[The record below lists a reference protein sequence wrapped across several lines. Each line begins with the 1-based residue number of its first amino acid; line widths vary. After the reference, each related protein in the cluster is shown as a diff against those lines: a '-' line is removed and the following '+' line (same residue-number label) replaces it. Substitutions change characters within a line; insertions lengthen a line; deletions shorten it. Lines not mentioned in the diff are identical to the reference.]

1 MKITTSCSGRFH
13 IFDQAS
19 QLQRHGV
26 LRLLINGY
34 PKWMTR
40 RWGIPND
47 KVKRLLFNGIIARFA
62 TMLPTVTPMAVRDGI
77 LHVVHDLFSRRLALH
92 IPPDSDIFIGLSSFC
107 LEGLRLAQECG
118 MVAIVD
124 HGSLH
129 IRHECALMEEEARRL
144 GLPVDRD
151 LAPQWLIDKEDQE
164 FHMAD
169 HIMVLSEVA
178 KRTMVEQGLPSEK
191 IFVNQ
196 CGVDLRHFSPG
207 HKQDDVFRVI
217 YCGAISPRKGIY
229 YLLRAFSELNLPNA
243 ELWVVGKA
251 ANPDFEKLLR
261 RFHAPQVR
269 FLGTFPQ
276 RRLAQIYSQGSVFV
290 LPSIA
295 DGFGMVVPQ
304 AMACGLPAI
313 VTENVGASDIIVHG
327 KNGYILPIRDVDAL
341 KSHLLRLY
349 QEPNL
354 AAAMGRGAAE
364 SATRFSWDA
373 YGDRLVNYLENCL
386 QRSYANALPRQS
398 EDMSAVYGEAGA

>member
-1 MKITTSCSGRFH
+1 MKVTTSCSGRFH

-19 QLQRHGV
+19 QLQRHGA

-34 PKWMTR
+34 PKWISR
-40 RWGIPND
+40 RWGIPNR
-47 KVKRLLFNGIIARFA
+47 KVKLLLFNGIIARLA
-62 TMLPTVTPMAVRDGI
+62 TMLPAWVPPVVQSRI
-77 LHVVHDLFSRRLALH
+77 LHAVHDRFSRRLTHH

-107 LEGLRLAQECG
+107 LEGLRLAKECG
-118 MVAIVD
+118 LVTIVD

-129 IRHECALMEEEARRL
+129 IRYERQLMEEETRLL
-144 GLPVDRD
+144 GLPPDRE
-151 LAPQWLIDKEDQE
+151 LAPPWIAEKEDQE
-164 FHMAD
+164 FRLAD
-169 HIMVLSEVA
+169 YIMVLSKVA
-178 KRTMVEQGLPSEK
+178 KRTMVEQGLPAEN

-196 CGVDLRHFSPG
+196 CGVNLRDFTPG
-207 HKQDDVFRVI
+207 HKPDGVFRVV

-229 YLLRAFSELNLPNA
+229 YLLQAFTELNLPNA
-243 ELWVVGKA
+243 ELWVVGRA

-261 RFHAPQVR
+261 RFHTPQVR

-313 VTENVGASDIIVHG
+313 VTENVGAGDIIVHG

-349 QEPNL
+349 QEPEL
-354 AAAMGRGAAE
+354 AAAMGREAAE
-364 SATRFSWDA
+364 SAGRFSWDA
-373 YGDRLVNYLENCL
+373 YGDRLVGYLEDCL
-386 QRSYANALPRQS
+386 QKNYANVYPQHS
-398 EDMSAVYGEAGA
+398 EGTPAVYSETGA